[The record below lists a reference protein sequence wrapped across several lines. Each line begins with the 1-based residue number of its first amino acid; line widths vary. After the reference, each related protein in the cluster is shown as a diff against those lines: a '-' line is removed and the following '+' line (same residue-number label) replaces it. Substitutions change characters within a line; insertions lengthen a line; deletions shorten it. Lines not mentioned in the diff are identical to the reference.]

1 MNRFIMEE
9 LQRMRLLSNY
19 DNSKTLSERQISKRE
34 RQLNNYYI
42 KNSSNVKQIQ
52 TKIQEFRGFGEFGLP
67 IGASEPDGILGK
79 ETLSS
84 ILSLIKLADELFAQI
99 KSGELKYVE
108 KDNQPDAGTNQTA
121 PVNNQTAPVD
131 NQTAAVANKPDNE
144 NPTNAKSEYI
154 RVDAKNGI

>member
-1 MNRFIMEE
+1 MNRFITEE
-9 LQRMRLLSNY
+9 LQRIKLLSNY
-19 DNSKTLSERQISKRE
+19 DNSKTLSEQQISKRE
-34 RQLNNYYI
+34 RQLYNYYT
-42 KNSSNVKQIQ
+42 KNYSNVKQIQ
-52 TKIQEFRGFGEFGLP
+52 TKIQEFGEFGLP

-79 ETLSS
+79 KTLSS
-84 ILSLIKLADELFAQI
+84 ILSLIKFADELFAQI

-144 NPTNAKSEYI
+144 NPPNAKSEYI